1 MFEFIANSYQLTI
14 SKTGKCMFK
23 ALEEKYFNVVVFII
37 DKPAFDSL
45 KQYEGRTL
53 TIRCFKSFNS
63 NFGNLVKVFDTE
75 TGELL
80 YEV

>member
-1 MFEFIANSYQLTI
+1 MFEFIANSYQLTV
-14 SKTGKCMFK
+14 SKTGKYMFK

-37 DKPAFDSL
+37 DKPAFDTL
-45 KQYEGRTL
+45 KQYEGRTF

-63 NFGNLVKVFDTE
+63 NFGNLVKVIDTE
-75 TGELL
+75 TGEIL